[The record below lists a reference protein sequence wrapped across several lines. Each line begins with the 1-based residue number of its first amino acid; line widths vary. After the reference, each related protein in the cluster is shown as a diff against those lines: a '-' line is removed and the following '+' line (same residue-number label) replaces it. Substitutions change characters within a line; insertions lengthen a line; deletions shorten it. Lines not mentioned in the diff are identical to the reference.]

1 MLLTKSKDSTAQRV
15 PCPCSV
21 GQGGPRL
28 KWSGARFVS
37 PSSHS
42 PPTGKG
48 SCPFAQSINATE
60 AVIFPMTVGGK
71 FKGREEHKQN
81 QPTPKIIFLLYI
93 TTSFSCICG
102 RYNLIF
108 GKCFLCYFIT

>member
-42 PPTGKG
+42 PPTGRGKL
-48 SCPFAQSINATE
+48 SICP
-60 AVIFPMTVGGK
+60 K
-71 FKGREEHKQN
+71 
-81 QPTPKIIFLLYI
+81 Y
-93 TTSFSCICG
+93 
-102 RYNLIF
+102 
-108 GKCFLCYFIT
+108 